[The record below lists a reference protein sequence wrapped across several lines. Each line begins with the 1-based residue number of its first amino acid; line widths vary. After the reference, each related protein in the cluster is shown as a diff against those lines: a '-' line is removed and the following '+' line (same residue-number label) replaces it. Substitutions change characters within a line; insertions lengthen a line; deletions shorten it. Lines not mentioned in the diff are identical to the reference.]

1 MNFRQQQ
8 QTSQILVSFVFSL
21 IVYITAIGAIT
32 ALTFTNAIPALADDY
47 NKQILVGVDFSG
59 RDLTESSFTKSILR
73 QSNFSN
79 ADLTG
84 VSLFGAH
91 LEGANL
97 AGANL
102 SYSTLDNAIFNKA
115 NLTNAI
121 LEGAFA
127 FHTQFKKAIIDGAD
141 FTDAFLRKDTL
152 EELCEIAQGTNTVTG
167 RKTRDTL
174 FCD

>member
-1 MNFRQQQ
+1 MNFRQQK
-8 QTSQILVSFVFSL
+8 TFQILVSFVFSL
-21 IVYITAIGAIT
+21 IVYLTGIGAIT
-32 ALTFTNAIPALADDY
+32 ALIFTNATPTLADEY

-59 RDLTESSFTKSILR
+59 RDLTNDSFTKSILR
-73 QSNFSN
+73 KSDFTN
-79 ADLTG
+79 ANLSG

-97 AGANL
+97 EGANL
-102 SYSTLDNAIFNKA
+102 SYSTLDNASFNKA

-127 FHTQFKKAIIDGAD
+127 FHTQFRGAIIDGAD
-141 FTDAFLRKDTL
+141 FTDAFLREDTQK
-152 EELCEIAQGTNTVTG
+152 ELCEIAKGINPITG
-167 RKTRDTL
+167 NETRDTL

>member
-8 QTSQILVSFVFSL
+8 ISQILVSFVFSI

-32 ALTFTNAIPALADDY
+32 ALTFANATPTLADEYD
-47 NKQILVGVDFSG
+47 KQILVGIDFSDQ
-59 RDLTESSFTKSILR
+59 DLTDSSFTKSILR
-73 QSNFSN
+73 KSDFRN
-79 ADLTG
+79 ANLTG

-121 LEGAFA
+121 LEGTFA
-127 FHTQFKKAIIDGAD
+127 FHTQFRDAIIDGAD
-141 FTDAFLRKDTL
+141 FTDAFLRADTQK
-152 EELCEIAQGTNTVTG
+152 ELCKIAQGTNAVTG
-167 RKTRDTL
+167 RQTRDTL

>member
-8 QTSQILVSFVFSL
+8 TSKILVSFVFSL

-32 ALTFTNAIPALADDY
+32 ALTFTRATPTLADEY
-47 NKQILVGVDFSG
+47 NKQILVGVDFSS
-59 RDLTESSFTKSILR
+59 RDLSDSSFTKSILR
-73 QSNFSN
+73 QSDFSN
-79 ADLTG
+79 ANLSG

-127 FHTQFKKAIIDGAD
+127 FHTQFRGAIIDGAD
-141 FTDAFLRKDTL
+141 FTDVFLREDT
-152 EELCEIAQGTNTVTG
+152 EKELCKIAKGTNSITG
-167 RKTRDTL
+167 RNTRDTL